1 MSSSYIEHIKQVYP
15 DLVIV
20 DSYLNGLG
28 QNNDVL
34 IINNS
39 LVFRF
44 PKYENGISPLIQEAA
59 LLKYLKN
66 IISISIPHPT
76 YYSFKRLE
84 PGNVF
89 AGYNLIKGEP
99 FWKESLEKIES
110 PEMISN
116 LASQLVGF
124 LTELH
129 SVSEEKVR
137 NALNLQPNHPKVE
150 MTELFEKIQTKLFPY
165 IRKEAQN
172 EINHSFETLIN
183 GILLNVKTT
192 LIHGDFGSSNILWTP
207 ENRRISGI
215 IDFGGSGIGDPAYDF
230 AGILASYGK
239 EFFEL
244 CIDIQSACYFTKV
257 HSPYKKHCMGLRI
270 MIDKPLKMVLKI
282 IGRCFESRSDL
293 KGRNTISNAESRK
306 YGDCKIYQKS

>member
-1 MSSSYIEHIKQVYP
+1 MGDVKWVTGTFHIMEGACHPKGDFNMSSSYIEHIKQVYP
-15 DLVIV
+15 NLVIE

-44 PKYENGISPLIQEAA
+44 PKYENGISALIKETA
-59 LLKYLKN
+59 LLEYLKN
-66 IISISIPHPT
+66 IISIPIPHPT
-76 YYSFKRLE
+76 YYSFERLE
-84 PGNVF
+84 PGKVF
-89 AGYNLIKGEP
+89 AGYNLIEGEP
-99 FWKESLEKIES
+99 FWKESLEKIET

-116 LASQLVGF
+116 LASQLVAF

-137 NALNLQPNHPKVE
+137 SALNLKPNHPKVE

-172 EINHSFETLIN
+172 EINHSFGTFLN
-183 GILLNVKTT
+183 GNLLNLKTT
-192 LIHGDFGSSNILWTP
+192 LIHGDFGSSNILWNP
-207 ENRRISGI
+207 ENHRISGI
-215 IDFGGSGIGDPAYDF
+215 IDFGSSGIGDPAYDF

-239 EFFEL
+239 EFFDL
-244 CIDIQSACYFTKV
+244 CIDKYPNGKGISERVLF
-257 HSPYKKHCMGLRI
+257 YKSTFALQEALHGIENHDRQA
-270 MIDKPLKMVLKI
+270 
-282 IGRCFESRSDL
+282 FENGIKD
-293 KGRNTISNAESRK
+293 
-306 YGDCKIYQKS
+306 YM